1 MFNEEAH
8 YKGSLRDS
16 EEKLRNARHAMHE
29 HTHKKK
35 PCGKCAEAEET
46 GYGRAWH
53 CDYYHTL
60 ENRIE
65 KYERAVR
72 NAKSDLFRIQNK

>member
-8 YKGSLRDS
+8 YRGSLRDA
-16 EEKLRNARHAMHE
+16 EEKLKNARHAMYE

-35 PCGKCAEAEET
+35 PCGKCAEAKET

-53 CDYYHTL
+53 CDYFHTL